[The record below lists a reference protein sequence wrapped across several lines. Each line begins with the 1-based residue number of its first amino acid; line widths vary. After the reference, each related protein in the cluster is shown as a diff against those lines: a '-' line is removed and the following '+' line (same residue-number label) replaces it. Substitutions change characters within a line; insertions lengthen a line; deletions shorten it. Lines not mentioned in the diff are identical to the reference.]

1 MDVPDETNR
10 FGWSKQIER
19 DSSSSLNVER
29 VPSGRV
35 QGNLPSSVFLDTC
48 RGGRRGGSDI
58 IEDEFDYSETTY
70 EQDKPSSMMNKK
82 VEKYQEHADD
92 DLNAL
97 LKVTLV

>member
-1 MDVPDETNR
+1 MDVPDETNQ
-10 FGWSKQIER
+10 FGSSKQIER
-19 DSSSSLNVER
+19 DSSPSLNVER

-48 RGGRRGGSDI
+48 RGHRGGSDI

-92 DLNAL
+92 DLNPL